1 MTLEMQDQLKGRGI
15 RTFVDDL
22 LCHSSTCADSAEH
35 LQFAERLFIRLDMYR
50 FRLN

>member
-1 MTLEMQDQLKGRGI
+1 MQDQLKGGGI

-22 LCHSSTCADSAEH
+22 LCHSSTCVEH

-50 FRLN
+50 FRRN